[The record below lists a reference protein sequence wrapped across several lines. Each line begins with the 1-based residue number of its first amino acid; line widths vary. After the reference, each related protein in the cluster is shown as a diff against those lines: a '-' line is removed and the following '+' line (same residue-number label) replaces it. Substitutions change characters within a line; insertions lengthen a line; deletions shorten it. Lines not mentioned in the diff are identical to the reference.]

1 MKKHKL
7 TLIGAGPGDIELISL
22 KGLKALSKAK
32 VLLYDAL
39 VNEEILAFAP
49 KKALKIYV
57 GKRSGKHRFTQDQIN
72 QLIVDYALMYGQVV
86 RLKGGD
92 SFVFGRG
99 AEEIAYAQGFGIETE
114 VIPGISSAISVPE
127 LQGIPLTMRG
137 LNESFWI
144 ITGTTKAGK
153 LSQDIELAAQSSAT
167 SVILMGMKKL
177 QHIADIYAYHGQ
189 ENTPVAIIENGS
201 LPNEKIVVGQVKDI
215 YQKAKQANMA
225 APAIIVIGQ
234 VVKLHPLYQE
244 KAWNFKKIVEL
255 DFIKN

>member
-39 VNEEILAFAP
+39 VNEGILAFAP

-57 GKRSGKHRFTQDQIN
+57 GKRSGNHRFTQDQIN

-114 VIPGISSAISVPE
+114 VIP
-127 LQGIPLTMRG
+127 
-137 LNESFWI
+137 WI
-144 ITGTTKAGK
+144 
-153 LSQDIELAAQSSAT
+153 D
-167 SVILMGMKKL
+167 
-177 QHIADIYAYHGQ
+177 
-189 ENTPVAIIENGS
+189 N
-201 LPNEKIVVGQVKDI
+201 
-215 YQKAKQANMA
+215 
-225 APAIIVIGQ
+225 
-234 VVKLHPLYQE
+234 
-244 KAWNFKKIVEL
+244 
-255 DFIKN
+255 KNN